1 MRVAIPTLGKKS
13 KETIADIM
21 APINAITA
29 KLKAFQ
35 ENAEAE
41 AQVKDEES
49 RAAEKAAFELREQA
63 AEAKRLAEKYS

>member
-1 MRVAIPTLGKKS
+1 MRVAIPTIGKKS

-21 APINAITA
+21 APITAITA

-35 ENAEAE
+35 ESAEAE

-49 RAAEKAAFELREQA
+49 RAAEKAA
-63 AEAKRLAEKYS
+63 EAKRLAEKYS